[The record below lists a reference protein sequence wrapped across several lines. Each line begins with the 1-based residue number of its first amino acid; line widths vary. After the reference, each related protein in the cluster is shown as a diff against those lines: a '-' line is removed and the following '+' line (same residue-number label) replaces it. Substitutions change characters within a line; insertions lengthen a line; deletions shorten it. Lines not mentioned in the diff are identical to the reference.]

1 MARPAERPRPGPP
14 VEGRA
19 SQVRFDEGT
28 LATDAPEPWPRTGP
42 LPVQGSLQDAG
53 RWAKDLV
60 DHLTESDDL
69 ALERLAPAY
78 LFPEGVVEATA
89 ELVDH
94 QGQRWTLFAYDE
106 ADRETAGAFERACDL
121 FERRDLPEPIYYAPA
136 PLEPTDGPGDPF
148 TSFGPHLLSPW
159 PEDRERV
166 EGTYAIW
173 WATDDEDDLDAWA
186 GTEQVGRTL
195 TALEGIEPHAWAR
208 ILKALGHV
216 EEGQDPVALPEDDHQ
231 LLVEGPEGQP
241 VLLTFSQARGL
252 RFHLHIEQA
261 STAYRDAF
269 WHLVAEHYEQA
280 RANGRFT
287 EADAG
292 DGSEATDWWWTMT
305 RLATT
310 DVEVLVV
317 GGVVVGRPSHPWSG
331 SDDTPAVA

>member
-19 SQVRFDEGT
+19 PQDPFDEGT

-42 LPVQGSLQDAG
+42 LPVQGSLQDAS
-53 RWAKDLV
+53 RWARGLV
-60 DHLTESDDL
+60 DHLAERDDL

-89 ELVDH
+89 ELVDA
-94 QGQRWTLFAYDE
+94 GGKRWTVFAYDE
-106 ADRETAGAFERACDL
+106 ADREAGRAFERVRDL
-121 FERRDLPEPIYYAPA
+121 FDQRDLPRPVYYAPA
-136 PLEPTDGPGDPF
+136 PLEPAGGPGDPF
-148 TSFGPHLLSPW
+148 TRFGPHLLAPW
-159 PEDRERV
+159 PEDRQRV

-173 WATDDEDDLDAWA
+173 WATEAGDDMDAWA
-186 GTEQVGRTL
+186 GTERVGRTL
-195 TALEGIEPHAWAR
+195 RALEGVEPHAWAR
-208 ILKALGHV
+208 ILEALGHV

-261 STAYRDAF
+261 SIAYRDAF
-269 WHLVAEHYEQA
+269 WRLVAEHYEQA
-280 RANGRFT
+280 RASGRFDEDQAT
-287 EADAG
+287 E
-292 DGSEATDWWWTMT
+292 GSEATDWWWTMT

-310 DVEVLVV
+310 DVELLVV
-317 GGVVVGRPSHPWSG
+317 GGVIVGQPSHPWSG
-331 SDDTPAVA
+331 SDGSPAIA